1 MNYCNIDKIKSKP
14 ISRILLFIFR
24 WILIIYL
31 NYKLLYNFSCSPLEI
46 ERVVLNRICYRTERI
61 FNIRSIAPHRV
72 YLISLQPNCTCFLL
86 HLSYPSAD
94 GWRMLSAMLLYGV
107 RTFLPVF
114 LSKENQTHTKTG
126 SVPNSLHGDKMTY
139 FWQKYI

>member
-24 WILIIYL
+24 WILIMYL

-86 HLSYPSAD
+86 HLSYSSKTND
-94 GWRMLSAMLLYGV
+94 GCYPLCFSLVSGLSSMCFYL
-107 RTFLPVF
+107 
-114 LSKENQTHTKTG
+114 KKTEFY
-126 SVPNSLHGDKMTY
+126 SVHGDRMTY
-139 FWQKYI
+139 FLAKVH